1 MEYIVII
8 TAKTG
13 RLKIIHLMVTTIKI
27 MVCTPIDINIE
38 QNLEIILLES
48 ILIRIFISNIVE
60 LGLLLTSS
68 STTHI
73 HR

>member
-8 TAKTG
+8 TARTG
-13 RLKIIHLMVTTIKI
+13 MLKIIHLMVTMIKI
-27 MVCTPIDINIE
+27 LVGTPIDINIE
-38 QNLEIILLES
+38 QNLEIILLER

-60 LGLLLTSS
+60 LGLLLISS
-68 STTHI
+68 SITHI

>member
-13 RLKIIHLMVTTIKI
+13 MLKIIHLMVTTSKI
-27 MVCTPIDINIE
+27 MVGTPIDINIE

-48 ILIRIFISNIVE
+48 IPIRIFISNIVE
-60 LGLLLTSS
+60 LGLPPISS
-68 STTHI
+68 SITHI